1 MIHKSWGRTI
11 QLRAIIF
18 GWIFY
23 GDQSSRAPRVLLH
36 VDSPQTVGLC
46 QNEADRHLKVLFDL
60 CKGGSRFRWE
70 VFCCI
75 QIYANLCK
83 TIHDILHGHN
93 FAEYSIITLQYL
105 HYIDHV
111 FCLTPVRSCWSSFS
125 ARLCRGVLNTTW
137 LAGERVVLGL
147 RWGSLTIKLGFCF
160 KDTQRLA
167 RVVEWRLSRNFSDT
181 LAQFFL

>member
-1 MIHKSWGRTI
+1 MSGINLKMFRSNETSDLESPCGSLNPSRWNLTDLNLQKIHKSWGRAQ

-36 VDSPQTVGLC
+36 VDSPQNPGVF

-60 CKGGSRFRWE
+60 CKGGSTVSVSLFFCWVKEDRWLDIRCFFRW
-70 VFCCI
+70 VGKCFVVYKSI

-93 FAEYSIITLQYL
+93 FAEYRIITLQYL
-105 HYIDHV
+105 HYIY
-111 FCLTPVRSCWSSFS
+111 R
-125 ARLCRGVLNTTW
+125 
-137 LAGERVVLGL
+137 
-147 RWGSLTIKLGFCF
+147 
-160 KDTQRLA
+160 
-167 RVVEWRLSRNFSDT
+167 
-181 LAQFFL
+181 

>member
-1 MIHKSWGRTI
+1 MVINQAGHLGFCWG
-11 QLRAIIF
+11 
-18 GWIFY
+18 
-23 GDQSSRAPRVLLH
+23 
-36 VDSPQTVGLC
+36 VDSLQTPGVF

-105 HYIDHV
+105 HYIDHD

-137 LAGERVVLGL
+137 LAGFRGLSWVWDGAVLPSSWDAVL
-147 RWGSLTIKLGFCF
+147 KIHRE
-160 KDTQRLA
+160 LA
-167 RVVEWRLSRNFSDT
+167 RVVELETFQKFLRNPWGV
-181 LAQFFL
+181 FL

>member
-1 MIHKSWGRTI
+1 MSGINLKMFRSNETSDLESPCGSLSPSRWNLTDLNLRNHKSWGRTI

-23 GDQSSRAPRVLLH
+23 GDQSSRAPRVLLR
-36 VDSPQTVGLC
+36 VDSLQTPGVF

-105 HYIDHV
+105 HYIDHD
-111 FCLTPVRSCWSSFS
+111 FCLTPVRSC
-125 ARLCRGVLNTTW
+125 
-137 LAGERVVLGL
+137 
-147 RWGSLTIKLGFCF
+147 
-160 KDTQRLA
+160 
-167 RVVEWRLSRNFSDT
+167 
-181 LAQFFL
+181 